1 MNERKTIRLQ
11 AARAIYRDGL
21 LLFDDPAQAPSGATE
36 VLVTYAEEFS
46 ETERDGRIGALAA
59 IRGRG
64 KGEQL
69 VERLLQ
75 ARRGDR
81 EQDEQAR
88 GSVRP

>member
-1 MNERKTIRLQ
+1 MNERKKIRLQ

-46 ETERDGRIGALAA
+46 ETGRDYRAGALEAL
-59 IRGRG
+59 RGRG

-75 ARRGDR
+75 ARREDR
-81 EQDEQAR
+81 EQDDRDR